1 MRKFGKFFLVGP
13 MGAGKTTIGKMLAE
27 ELRLTFKDADREIE
41 ARSGVDIPWIFD
53 AEGEDGFRRREAA
66 MIQELSELDSAVIST
81 GGGAVLLPENRTLM
95 AARGVVIYLH
105 TTVEEQVRRTAKDRK
120 RPLLAND
127 NPEDTLRKLMAIR
140 HPLYEEIADIQIT
153 TDTRGPKTVVQSLC
167 RQIMGED

>member
-27 ELRLTFKDADREIE
+27 ELRLPFKDADREIE

-127 NPEDTLRKLMAIR
+127 NPEDTLRQLMEIR

-167 RQIMGED
+167 RQIMGEE